1 MSRLARLALTCALT
15 GTLAACGASLINYS
29 YVSDNY
35 QPYELSYAAGKGG
48 MLTEVF
54 GNPFPTGKAALDRSV
69 TRNLE
74 ESHFGP
80 ELPFFTAAPGE
91 YRSPYRVV
99 VLFNPAPHANGAKLC
114 SRTDRPQGEWGQ
126 AVGVLA
132 SFCASDSRITTAA
145 GSLAGATSPDDPAFQ
160 QLMRQVALNLFPPR
174 SNNRSDRDAEFF

>member
-1 MSRLARLALTCALT
+1 MTRLPRLALSVALA
-15 GTLAACGASLINYS
+15 GTLAACGGSLINYS

-35 QPYELSYAAGKGG
+35 QPYELSYAAGRGG
-48 MLTEVF
+48 MLTEVV
-54 GNPFPTGKAALDRSV
+54 GNPFAADKAALDRSV

-80 ELPFFTAAPGE
+80 ELPFFTEAPEGF
-91 YRSPYRVV
+91 RSSYRVV

-114 SRTDRPQGEWGQ
+114 RDAERPQGEWGQ

-132 SFCASDSRITTAA
+132 SFCSSDSRITTAS
-145 GSLAGATSPDDPAFQ
+145 GSLAGAAGPEDPAFQ

-174 SNNRSDRDAEFF
+174 SNNQNDRDDILF